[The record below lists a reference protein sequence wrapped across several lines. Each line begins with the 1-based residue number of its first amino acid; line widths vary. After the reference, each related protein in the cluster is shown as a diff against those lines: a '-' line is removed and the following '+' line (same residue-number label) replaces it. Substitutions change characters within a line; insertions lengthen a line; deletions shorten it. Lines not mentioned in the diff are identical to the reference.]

1 MIAGLIKP
9 VFEEIVQGRARIK
22 DVFKITGVGA
32 IAGCLV
38 EDGKIIRGAKA
49 RVVRNAVVVYANSS
63 ISSLKR
69 FKEDAKEV
77 LKGYECGMGLQN
89 FNDFKADDIIE
100 TLVME
105 EKKP

>member
-1 MIAGLIKP
+1 M
-9 VFEEIVQGRARIK
+9 
-22 DVFKITGVGA
+22 
-32 IAGCLV
+32 
-38 EDGKIIRGAKA
+38 
-49 RVVRNAVVVYANSS
+49 VRNAVVVYANSS

-89 FNDFKADDIIE
+89 FNDFKVDDIIE